1 VASRQTRKASERDA
15 EEAAA
20 PASRKAAANGR
31 ALVQKAEAAVAAKA
45 EAAVS
50 RSPSSSLARKA
61 EAAVARAENRNA
73 KAAGR
78 AGAQAARAE
87 SRNAKAAGRAGAQA
101 ARAESRNAKAAG
113 RAGAQAARKR
123 RSAPNRKAPSPSL
136 TVRGI
141 GMAAGGVMLGLGV
154 GLAVERALVGHDRRR
169 DDPEA
174 GERFGRLRGTR
185 HSLTSFDGTRL
196 HVEEFGSGP
205 CLVFSHGFSLTQ
217 DAWHYQR
224 RDLPASF
231 RCVFFDQ
238 RGHGRSGRPRK
249 DDYSLRAFAEDL
261 RAVIDW
267 TGESRVVV
275 IAHSLAGM
283 AALQFAALFPE
294 EMGQRLA
301 GLVLVDTTYA
311 DALRGMTG
319 SLTARGAAQIQR
331 AAITAGFRFIGQD
344 PVRANQL
351 RRRGSDFGYL
361 GTRLFGFGS
370 NPSPSQ
376 VAFTDRLLAG
386 TDVEVWAKVFPSLI
400 DFDLSEVL
408 EGLALPTLIVCG
420 DKDRLTPPAQARH
433 MASKIAESRLLIL
446 EDAGHMAFLEEHE
459 VLDAEITE
467 FARQALG
474 PKRRRRIGG
483 VVRRTR

>member
-1 VASRQTRKASERDA
+1 VASQQSRKAQERDA
-15 EEAAA
+15 EEAST
-20 PASRKAAANGR
+20 PARRKAARAGSGR
-31 ALVQKAEAAVAAKA
+31 TLVQKAESA
-45 EAAVS
+45 
-50 RSPSSSLARKA
+50 LARKPAA
-61 EAAVARAENRNA
+61 ERSRTA
-73 KAAGR
+73 KAAAR
-78 AGAQAARAE
+78 AG
-87 SRNAKAAGRAGAQA
+87 GAH
-101 ARAESRNAKAAG
+101 
-113 RAGAQAARKR
+113 KR
-123 RSAPNRKAPSPSL
+123 RSSSARKPPSPSL

-196 HVEEFGSGP
+196 QVEEFGSGP

-238 RGHGRSGRPRK
+238 RGHGRSGRPRH
-249 DDYSLRAFAEDL
+249 DDYSLQAFAGDL

-275 IAHSLAGM
+275 VAHSLAGM
-283 AALQFAALFPE
+283 AALQYAGSFPE

-311 DALRGMTG
+311 DALRGISA
-319 SLTARGAAQIQR
+319 SLTSRGAAQIQR

-376 VAFTDRLLAG
+376 VAFTDRMLAA

-400 DFDLSEVL
+400 NFDLSEVL
-408 EGLALPTLIVCG
+408 EKLALPTLIVCG
-420 DKDRLTPPAQARH
+420 DKDRLTPPAHARH
-433 MASKIAESRLLIL
+433 MASKIRGSRLVIL

-459 VLDAEITE
+459 VLDAEIAD
-467 FARQALG
+467 FARQAFSSG
-474 PKRRRRIGG
+474 RRRIGG

>member
-1 VASRQTRKASERDA
+1 VASRQTRKAGGRDA

-31 ALVQKAEAAVAAKA
+31 ALVRKAETAAARA
-45 EAAVS
+45 
-50 RSPSSSLARKA
+50 PGSSLARKA
-61 EAAVARAENRNA
+61 EAAVARKAGTAAARAGSGGARAARAGAGAA
-73 KAAGR
+73 KAA
-78 AGAQAARAE
+78 A
-87 SRNAKAAGRAGAQA
+87 
-101 ARAESRNAKAAG
+101 
-113 RAGAQAARKR
+113 KR
-123 RSAPNRKAPSPSL
+123 RSNASGKAPSPSL

-174 GERFGRLRGTR
+174 GERFGRLRGAK
-185 HSLTSFDGTRL
+185 HSVTSFDGTRL

-205 CLVFSHGFSLTQ
+205 CLVFAHGFSLTQ

-238 RGHGRSGRPRK
+238 RGHGRSGRPRN
-249 DDYSLRAFAEDL
+249 DDYSLHAFAEDL

-294 EMGQRLA
+294 EVGQRLA

-311 DALRGMTG
+311 DALRGMTA
-319 SLTARGAAQIQR
+319 SLTARGAAQVQR
-331 AAITAGFRFIGQD
+331 AAITAGFRFIGLD

-376 VAFTDRLLAG
+376 VAFTDRLLAS
-386 TDVEVWAKVFPSLI
+386 TDVEVWAKVFPSLVN
-400 DFDLSEVL
+400 FDLSEVL
-408 EGLALPTLIVCG
+408 ERIELPTLIVCG
-420 DKDRLTPPAQARH
+420 DKDRLTPPASARH

-467 FARQALG
+467 FARQALR
-474 PKRRRRIGG
+474 PKRRRGIGG
-483 VVRRTR
+483 VARRTR

>member
-1 VASRQTRKASERDA
+1 VASKQSRKERQRDA
-15 EEAAA
+15 EEVAT
-20 PASRKAAANGR
+20 PASRKAAARGGGGR
-31 ALVQKAEAAVAAKA
+31 SLVRKAEAAVAAKA
-45 EAAVS
+45 EAAAA
-50 RSPSSSLARKA
+50 RNPDSSLARKA
-61 EAAVARAENRNA
+61 EAAVARTAESALARSQ
-73 KAAGR
+73 AAGR
-78 AGAQAARAE
+78 PRGARAAAR
-87 SRNAKAAGRAGAQA
+87 NGAPA
-101 ARAESRNAKAAG
+101 TTR
-113 RAGAQAARKR
+113 R
-123 RSAPNRKAPSPSL
+123 RSPSRGKAPSPSL

-154 GLAVERALVGHDRRR
+154 GLAIERALVGHDRRR

-196 HVEEFGSGP
+196 QVEELGSGP

-238 RGHGRSGRPRK
+238 RGHGRSGGPR
-249 DDYSLRAFAEDL
+249 DDNYSLQAFAEDL

-283 AALQFAALFPE
+283 AALQFAASFPE

-311 DALRGMTG
+311 DALRGMTA
-319 SLTARGAAQIQR
+319 SLTARGAAQVQR
-331 AAITAGFRFIGQD
+331 VVITAGFRFIGQD

-376 VAFTDRLLAG
+376 VAFTDRMLAA

-400 DFDLSEVL
+400 NFDLSEVL
-408 EGLALPTLIVCG
+408 ERLELPTLIVCG

-446 EDAGHMAFLEEHE
+446 EDAGHMAFMEEHE
-459 VLDAEITE
+459 VLDAEIAD
-467 FARQALG
+467 FARQVFS
-474 PKRRRRIGG
+474 PRRRRIGG
-483 VVRRTR
+483 VVRRAR

>member
-1 VASRQTRKASERDA
+1 VASRQSRKTRERGA
-15 EEAAA
+15 EEAAT
-20 PASRKAAANGR
+20 PASRKAAARGGGGR
-31 ALVQKAEAAVAAKA
+31 SLVRKAEAAVVAKA
-45 EAAVS
+45 EAAAA
-50 RSPSSSLARKA
+50 RNPESSLARKA
-61 EAAVARAENRNA
+61 EAAVARKAESALARTSAPQRSRGA
-73 KAAGR
+73 KTA
-78 AGAQAARAE
+78 AARD
-87 SRNAKAAGRAGAQA
+87 GIPP
-101 ARAESRNAKAAG
+101 AR
-113 RAGAQAARKR
+113 R
-123 RSAPNRKAPSPSL
+123 RSPSRGKAPSPSRGKAPSPSL

-141 GMAAGGVMLGLGV
+141 GLAAGGVMLGLGV
-154 GLAVERALVGHDRRR
+154 GLAVERALVGRDRRR

-196 HVEEFGSGP
+196 HVEELGSGP

-238 RGHGRSGRPRK
+238 RGHGRSGRPR
-249 DDYSLRAFAEDL
+249 DDNYSLQAFAEDL

-283 AALQFAALFPE
+283 AALQFAASFPE
-294 EMGQRLA
+294 EVGQRLA

-311 DALRGMTG
+311 DALLGMSA
-319 SLTARGAAQIQR
+319 SLTSRGAAQIQR
-331 AAITAGFRFIGQD
+331 AVITAGFRFIGQD
-344 PVRANQL
+344 PVRVKQL

-376 VAFTDRLLAG
+376 VAFTDRMLAA

-400 DFDLSEVL
+400 NFDLSEVL
-408 EGLALPTLIVCG
+408 ERLELPTLIVCG

-433 MASKIAESRLLIL
+433 MVSKIAESRLLIL
-446 EDAGHMAFLEEHE
+446 EDAGHMAFLEAHE
-459 VLDAEITE
+459 VLDAEIAD
-467 FARQALG
+467 FARQVFSS
-474 PKRRRRIGG
+474 KRRRRIGG